1 MPYAVVGSNT
11 VLEVKGKKVRGRA
24 YPWGNVEGRFEI
36 VFTSFSLISELCRF
50 LILYFSNWRFLADCK
65 KHVLF

>member
-24 YPWGNVEGRFEI
+24 YPWGVVEGKLVRF
-36 VFTSFSLISELCRF
+36 
-50 LILYFSNWRFLADCK
+50 YFSTWSVNKNARRLK
-65 KHVLF
+65 KSCSLNIKAMIL

>member
-24 YPWGNVEGRFEI
+24 YPWGVVEGKLVRLCYS
-36 VFTSFSLISELCRF
+36 VF
-50 LILYFSNWRFLADCK
+50 
-65 KHVLF
+65 